1 MTWTME
7 EVRDET
13 GWGGV
18 GLGVAGFL
26 LTGCLGSPGG
36 RGEG

>member
-1 MTWTME
+1 MKQ
-7 EVRDET
+7 
-13 GWGGV
+13 GGV

-36 RGEG
+36 RGEGW